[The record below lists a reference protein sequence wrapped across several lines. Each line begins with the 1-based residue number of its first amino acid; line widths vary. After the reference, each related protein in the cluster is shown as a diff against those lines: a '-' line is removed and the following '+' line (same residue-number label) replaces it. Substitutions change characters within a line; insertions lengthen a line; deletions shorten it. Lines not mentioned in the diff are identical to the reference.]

1 MREAGS
7 ENVITSRVRLARNLR
22 GLPFKL
28 TDERLAERLGRQIFR
43 SVSQEDEFRFVK
55 LSDCSDEKL
64 CALKEKNL
72 ISNALIDNRRCAQAI
87 ISSDNAL
94 SVMIGEE
101 DVIREQ
107 CVLSGTSIREAYVRL
122 QRIDDKITR
131 DFDVAF
137 SEQLG
142 YLTACPT
149 NVGTGLRASVMMFL
163 PALTESGNVKDLV
176 EETRRTGLTV
186 RGAYGEGSDSEGY
199 LYQISNEVTLGFS
212 EDRIIS
218 EVEKAVRI
226 IVGAEREE
234 TEKLFGKNRIVSFD
248 KAKRA
253 FGILKNALLL
263 SYEELLSL
271 VTDIRIGRILGLDG
285 LPPNKVLSELII
297 GARPFSVRE
306 YFGDDDG
313 DEEKMRADFTRR
325 TLAFFRE

>member
-1 MREAGS
+1 MRESGS

-22 GLPFKL
+22 GLPFRL
-28 TDERLAERLGRQIFR
+28 TDEILAERLGRQIFR
-43 SVSQEDEFRFVK
+43 SVSQEDDFRFVK
-55 LSDCSDEKL
+55 LSDCSKEKL

-87 ISSDNAL
+87 ISFDNAL

-253 FGILKNALLL
+253 FGILKNAMLL
-263 SYEELLSL
+263 SYDELLSL
-271 VTDIRIGRILGLDG
+271 VTDIRIGRILGLEG

-297 GARPFSVRE
+297 GARPYSVRE
-306 YFGDDDG
+306 YSGDDDG
-313 DEEKMRADFTRR
+313 DEEKIRADFTRN
-325 TLAFFRE
+325 TLSFFRE